1 MLPECGK
8 RRIGQEGGEMDTG
21 AARTGLRELPRICL
35 LASRATSPSTLFG
48 LYDVLSTAGIA
59 FDELVS
65 GRPGPPVLDV
75 RIVAATCEPFRCVW
89 DVLVEPACAIE
100 DVAQIDAAVVCDM
113 YIPVAESP
121 RGRYPIETRWLRRMY
136 EAGAIVSSVCSGS
149 LVLADAG
156 LLDGMETASH
166 WAYRDM
172 FREYFPQVTLRE
184 QDVLTISGEDSRI
197 VTAGGVASWQ
207 DLALYLIARL
217 CGQRHAIDAAKV
229 HLLSSHDEGQLPYA
243 ALGLRPQK
251 ADAVIRECQLWI
263 ADNYI
268 CANPVSQ
275 MVERSGLNP
284 RTFARRFIAASG
296 YPPMEYVHSLRV
308 EEAKQILETETLSV
322 DEVGHHVG
330 YEDPAYFHRLFKR
343 KVGLTPAR
351 YRRKFAG
358 IGKFAIPRAPLMGA
372 GRALRT

>member
-1 MLPECGK
+1 M
-8 RRIGQEGGEMDTG
+8 
-21 AARTGLRELPRICL
+21 
-35 LASRATSPSTLFG
+35 
-48 LYDVLSTAGIA
+48 YDVLSTAGIA

-65 GRPGPPVLDV
+65 GEAGTPVLEV
-75 RIVAATCEPFRCVW
+75 RIVAARREPFRCVW
-89 DVLVEPACAIE
+89 DVLVEPACAVDE
-100 DVAQIDAAVVCDM
+100 VAQADAAVACDM
-113 YIPVAESP
+113 YIPVTESP
-121 RGRYPIETRWLRRMY
+121 KGRYPAETRWLRRMY
-136 EAGAIVSSVCSGS
+136 EKGAIISSVCSGS
-149 LVLADAG
+149 LVLADSG

-166 WAYRDM
+166 RAYRDM

-243 ALGLRPQK
+243 VMGLRPQK
-251 ADAVIRECQLWI
+251 ADAVIHECQLWI
-263 ADNYI
+263 AANYT

-284 RTFARRFIAASG
+284 RTFARRFFAATG

-308 EEAKQILETETLSV
+308 EEAKQILETEKLSV

-358 IGKFAIPRAPLMGA
+358 IGAPGPHQAKFMSGSRVRNARQNLVTRP
-372 GRALRT
+372 

>member
-1 MLPECGK
+1 MSS
-8 RRIGQEGGEMDTG
+8 
-21 AARTGLRELPRICL
+21 RELPRICL
-35 LASRATSPSTLFG
+35 LASRETAPSILFG

-59 FDELVS
+59 FEELVS
-65 GRPGPPVLDV
+65 GEAGPRVLDV
-75 RIVAATCEPFRCVW
+75 RIVAATPEPFRCAC
-89 DVLVEPACAIE
+89 DVLVEPACVID
-100 DVAQIDAAVVCDM
+100 DVAETDAAVVCDM
-113 YIPVAESP
+113 YVPVTESP
-121 RGRYPIETRWLRRMY
+121 VDRYPAEIQWLRRMY
-136 EAGAIVSSVCSGS
+136 ARGAIVSSVCSGS
-149 LVLADAG
+149 LLLADSG
-156 LLDGMETASH
+156 LLDGIETASH

-172 FREYFPQVTLRE
+172 FREYFPRVTLRE
-184 QDVLTISGEDSRI
+184 QDVLTISGKDSRI

-229 HLLSSHDEGQLPYA
+229 HLLSPHDEGQLPYA
-243 ALGLRPQK
+243 VMGLRPQK
-251 ADAVIRECQLWI
+251 ADAVIRACQVWI
-263 ADNYI
+263 AANYT
-268 CANPVSQ
+268 CTNPVSQ

-284 RTFARRFIAASG
+284 RTFTRRFIAASG

-308 EEAKQILETETLSV
+308 EEAKQILETESLSV

-358 IGKFAIPRAPLMGA
+358 IEAFGSHRDAWRRRGVNRQRSNRAAVSPRPSIL
-372 GRALRT
+372 

>member
-1 MLPECGK
+1 MGAK
-8 RRIGQEGGEMDTG
+8 RTRESEGVAQMSS
-21 AARTGLRELPRICL
+21 RELPRICL
-35 LASRATSPSTLFG
+35 LASRDTSPSTVFG
-48 LYDVLSTAGIA
+48 LYDVLRTAGIT
-59 FDELVS
+59 FDELFA
-65 GRPGPPVLDV
+65 GQPGTPALEV
-75 RIVAATCEPFRCVW
+75 RIVAASCEPFRCFW
-89 DVLVEPACAIE
+89 TVLVEPACAVD
-100 DVAQIDAAVVCDM
+100 DVAQPDAVVVCDM
-113 YIPVAESP
+113 YVPVTGSP
-121 RGRYPIETRWLRRMY
+121 KDRYPAETRWLRRVY
-136 EAGAIVSSVCSGS
+136 EEGAIVSSVCSGS
-149 LVLADAG
+149 LVLADSG
-156 LLDGMETASH
+156 LLDGMEAASH

-172 FREYFPQVTLRE
+172 FREYYPQVTLRE

-217 CGQRHAIDAAKV
+217 CGQRHAIAAAKI

-243 ALGLRPQK
+243 VMGLRPQK

-263 ADNYI
+263 ADNYT

-308 EEAKQILETETLSV
+308 EEAKQFLETEDLSV

-343 KVGLTPAR
+343 KTGLTPAR

-358 IGKFAIPRAPLMGA
+358 IGRLALPKASLIGGGRLPR
-372 GRALRT
+372 T